1 MKISVLSL
9 FPELVGSYFTTSIA
23 KRAAEKGLVEYEN
36 VNIRDY
42 ATNKH
47 KKVDDLPYGGGAG
60 MVMSAQP
67 IASAIKAHHEEN
79 SYVIYATPSGKPFT
93 QAKAKKLAQY
103 EHLILIA
110 GRYEGIDQRVIDLY
124 VQEEISI
131 GDYVMASGE
140 LGCLVLVDTIMRL
153 IPGVIDAASLA
164 EESFE
169 DGLLEYPLYT
179 RPEVFEEQTVPAVLL
194 GGHHKEIAAWRKAKR
209 MEKTIAN
216 RPDLLHNER

>member
-1 MKISVLSL
+1 MKITVLSL
-9 FPELVGSYFTTSIA
+9 FPALVESYFSTSIA
-23 KRAAEKGLVEYEN
+23 HRAQGKGLLAYEN

-42 ATNKH
+42 AANKH

-67 IASAIKAHHEEN
+67 IASAIQAHKQAG

-93 QAKAKKLAQY
+93 QARAKELAQHK
-103 EHLILIA
+103 HLILIA
-110 GRYEGIDQRVIDLY
+110 GRYEGIDQRIIDLH
-124 VQEEISI
+124 VDEELSI

-140 LGCLVLVDTIMRL
+140 LGCLVLADTIMRL

-179 RPEVFEEQTVPAVLL
+179 RPEVFAEQTVPAVLL
-194 GGHHKEIAAWRKAKR
+194 GGHHKEIAAWRKQKR
-209 MEKTIAN
+209 MEKTVAN
-216 RPDLLHNER
+216 RPDLLHNKD